1 MGESASSQPRVNIKT
16 QNQKCIKI
24 FVLLLHFLLEFAK
37 QFLTTIL
44 VFTIILFITKLFTI
58 LLFIIRLFTILLFII
73 KLFIIHLFI
82 MPLLTIKLFIIH
94 LFIIR
99 MFIMNLFIQH
109 LSKPMNLLKMW
120 LILLSGTRIFQH
132 WSRLYL
138 ILV

>member
-1 MGESASSQPRVNIKT
+1 MGKVRGRDIIAIESASSQPRVNIKT
-16 QNQKCIKI
+16 

-73 KLFIIHLFI
+73 RLFIIHLFIIHLFIIKLFIIHLFI
-82 MPLLTIKLFIIH
+82 MPLLTTELFTIH
-94 LFIIR
+94 LFIIK

-109 LSKPMNLLKMW
+109 LNKPMNLPKMW
-120 LILLSGTRIFQH
+120 LILL
-132 WSRLYL
+132 
-138 ILV
+138 

>member
-58 LLFIIRLFTILLFII
+58 LLFIIRLFIMHLFIIKLFIIHLFII

-82 MPLLTIKLFIIH
+82 MH
-94 LFIIR
+94 L
-99 MFIMNLFIQH
+99 N
-109 LSKPMNLLKMW
+109 KPMNLPKMW
-120 LILLSGTRIFQH
+120 LILLSGTKIFQH

>member
-1 MGESASSQPRVNIKT
+1 MGIESASSQPRVNIKT

-82 MPLLTIKLFIIH
+82 
-94 LFIIR
+94 IR

>member
-73 KLFIIHLFI
+73 NLFI

>member
-82 MPLLTIKLFIIH
+82 MPLLTIKLFI
-94 LFIIR
+94 
-99 MFIMNLFIQH
+99 QH

-132 WSRLYL
+132 WSRL
-138 ILV
+138 

>member
-82 MPLLTIKLFIIH
+82 
-94 LFIIR
+94 IR

>member
-1 MGESASSQPRVNIKT
+1 MGKVRGRDIIAIESASSQPRVNIKT
-16 QNQKCIKI
+16 

-58 LLFIIRLFTILLFII
+58 LLFIIRLFTTLLFII
-73 KLFIIHLFI
+73 R
-82 MPLLTIKLFIIH
+82 LFIIH
-94 LFIIR
+94 LFIIK
-99 MFIMNLFIQH
+99 MFIMHLLIQH
-109 LSKPMNLLKMW
+109 LSKPMNPPKMW
-120 LILLSGTRIFQH
+120 LILLLGTRIFQH

>member
-58 LLFIIRLFTILLFII
+58 LLFI
-73 KLFIIHLFI
+73 

-138 ILV
+138 

>member
-1 MGESASSQPRVNIKT
+1 MGKVRGRDIIAIESASSQPRVNIKT
-16 QNQKCIKI
+16 

-73 KLFIIHLFI
+73 RLFIMHLFI

-94 LFIIR
+94 LFIIK

-109 LSKPMNLLKMW
+109 LNRPMNLPKMW
-120 LILLSGTRIFQH
+120 LILL
-132 WSRLYL
+132 
-138 ILV
+138 

>member
-16 QNQKCIKI
+16 QNQKCIKT

-82 MPLLTIKLFIIH
+82 
-94 LFIIR
+94 IR

>member
-1 MGESASSQPRVNIKT
+1 MGIESASSQPRVNIKT

-73 KLFIIHLFI
+73 
-82 MPLLTIKLFIIH
+82 
-94 LFIIR
+94 R
-99 MFIMNLFIQH
+99 MFIMTLFIQR